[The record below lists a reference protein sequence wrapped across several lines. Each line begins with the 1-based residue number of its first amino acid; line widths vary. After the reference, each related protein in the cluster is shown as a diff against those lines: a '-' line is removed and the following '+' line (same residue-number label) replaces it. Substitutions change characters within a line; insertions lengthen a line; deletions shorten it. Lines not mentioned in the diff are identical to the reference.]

1 MTKYLN
7 LISVTL
13 KICLLNTLFL
23 LCATEKYRT
32 LKVSVP
38 SLSYQIAFIIKNY
51 SLISTEITHIW
62 VYLFPDFSII
72 FFLILSFGKPHRVK
86 VILSYLDVPDELS
99 NWTRWSLNVSSN
111 SFPSSSPVPFKT
123 LNFLSFL

>member
-1 MTKYLN
+1 MQTCWSGLPEGLFLDNNNAFTDIIKDQEAEGTPLVQMTKYLN

-51 SLISTEITHIW
+51 SLISTEITHI
-62 VYLFPDFSII
+62 
-72 FFLILSFGKPHRVK
+72 
-86 VILSYLDVPDELS
+86 
-99 NWTRWSLNVSSN
+99 
-111 SFPSSSPVPFKT
+111 
-123 LNFLSFL
+123 